1 MDGTAL
7 RHHLFDSAGL
17 KTMMNDDGG
26 HYVHACTMLAPAL
39 LTATMQQHQ
48 SKSSSPGAS
57 DRAANENCRVT
68 LLFILG
74 WQVCAD

>member
-1 MDGTAL
+1 M

-39 LTATMQQHQ
+39 LTATMQQHE
-48 SKSSSPGAS
+48 STSSSTGAS
-57 DRAANENCRVT
+57 DSGGKRK
-68 LLFILG
+68 LLCDSPLHPPRMAS
-74 WQVCAD
+74 VC